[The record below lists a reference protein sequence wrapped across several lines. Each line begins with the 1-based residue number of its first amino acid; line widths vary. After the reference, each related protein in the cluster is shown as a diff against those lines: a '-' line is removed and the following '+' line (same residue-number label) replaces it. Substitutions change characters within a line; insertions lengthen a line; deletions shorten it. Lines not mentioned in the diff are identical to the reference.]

1 MPRSATRRPLPC
13 LSEAP
18 TPAAELARR
27 DGVRCVS
34 PDQIPHLVEEIF
46 DSSRLRPLVL
56 VTTSR
61 RKADLPLIGM
71 PELAKSLLGRA
82 DVALLSGPA
91 AAWALDARLPEKW
104 HTFGGSVRIFFAD
117 ASRTDPER
125 RHPSVDIFPGREA
138 EAIRY
143 ITTKVHSVPSVW
155 TTDSGG
161 APEASAPNEQL
172 ARENQQLVTQ
182 LNAAKRELAAARRD
196 KRELQARVAQLTGT
210 GTDALSALPPSV
222 YADAEQQLR
231 YEIDQVWLW
240 RYPEAERAAWPLR
253 PYRFGPDWL
262 ACFTRIRPAQRRD
275 ILDIVTDVLTGR
287 AAEVAGRQVRPHRTR
302 EDGSAPQRVREDGA
316 TAWRCN
322 IKTNSP
328 AAPRM
333 TWWKLK
339 DGSLELGR
347 ISIHDDTR
355 LR

>member
-1 MPRSATRRPLPC
+1 MPRSATRRSLLC

-34 PDQIPHLVEEIF
+34 PDQIPHLVDEIF
-46 DSSRLRPLVL
+46 DSSRIRPLVI
-56 VTTSR
+56 VTTSHR
-61 RKADLPLIGM
+61 NADLPLIQM
-71 PELAKSLLGRA
+71 SDLAKSLLGRA

-91 AAWALDARLPEKW
+91 AAWAMDARLPEKW
-104 HTFGGSVRIFFAD
+104 RTFGGSVRIFFTD
-117 ASRTDPER
+117 ASEADPDQ
-125 RHPSVDIFPGREA
+125 RHPLVYVSPGREA

-143 ITTKVHSVPSVW
+143 ITTKIHSVPSVW
-155 TTDSGG
+155 TRDSGG
-161 APEASAPNEQL
+161 SPVVSAPNGQL
-172 ARENQQLVTQ
+172 AKENQKLVTQ
-182 LNAAKRELAAARRD
+182 LNATKQELADARRD
-196 KRELQARVAQLTGT
+196 KRELQARVARLTST
-210 GTDALSALPPSV
+210 GTDVLSALPPSV
-222 YADAEQQLR
+222 YDDAEKQLR
-231 YEIDQVWLW
+231 YEIGQVWLW

-253 PYRFGPDWL
+253 PYRLGPDWL
-262 ACFTRIRPAQRRD
+262 ACFADIRPAQRRD

-302 EDGSAPQRVREDGA
+302 ADGSAPQRVREDGA

-322 IKTNSP
+322 IKSNSP

-333 TWWKLK
+333 TWWKLR